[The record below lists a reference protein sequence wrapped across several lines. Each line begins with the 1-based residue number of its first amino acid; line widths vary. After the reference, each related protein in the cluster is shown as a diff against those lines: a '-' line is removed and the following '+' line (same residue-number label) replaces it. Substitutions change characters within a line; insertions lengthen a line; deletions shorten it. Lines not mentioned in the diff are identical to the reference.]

1 LNPTL
6 RSEDRSVA
14 NTPRTSRTAKKA
26 KDDRVLNKLSNSSN
40 KIRAGLKQKEG
51 KNGNADDNDNHCS
64 FDEEE
69 EDYGEDDED
78 DGNKWCPS
86 VGLQLCSGR
95 LTLCLVC
102 RPVSSNAGTSAEVN
116 FKATFAFLESCVGA
130 AGIRAVRSGLE
141 VCDLLGRCII
151 ALISV
156 TCRTEVIVGTL
167 PGHPHHASAGIEQY
181 HGSIF
186 RSNYQGRAAS
196 ICCLVNVSPKLN
208 QATYTIHVSNL
219 SCDVQRRIAMLI
231 R

>member
-78 DGNKWCPS
+78 DGNGVPPS
-86 VGLQLCSGR
+86 AFNFAAAALHSALC
-95 LTLCLVC
+95 
-102 RPVSSNAGTSAEVN
+102 AG
-116 FKATFAFLESCVGA
+116 
-130 AGIRAVRSGLE
+130 
-141 VCDLLGRCII
+141 
-151 ALISV
+151 
-156 TCRTEVIVGTL
+156 
-167 PGHPHHASAGIEQY
+167 Q
-181 HGSIF
+181 
-186 RSNYQGRAAS
+186 
-196 ICCLVNVSPKLN
+196 
-208 QATYTIHVSNL
+208 
-219 SCDVQRRIAMLI
+219 
-231 R
+231 